1 MIQANRMNGDFYFNQ
16 VDINW
21 LILSFVLSLIP
32 YYVYFI
38 YLKKIPISRNFAL
51 FEIKHIEKI
60 VIFLLILNIFFSI
73 YYKVGLYAQ
82 RGIYNVPIYMKP
94 LIVIVN
100 KLDMYIL
107 VGCLIL
113 TKKFSSRINFTLI
126 LLLVVL
132 SLSRASIFVF
142 LFLTL
147 IFFGNGVFKIN
158 YKQLFLLSIIGILS
172 FGYIS
177 RLYEFRDNL
186 RNVGTTQSNNLIESS
201 NVQDF
206 VKARIIGRISS
217 LSSITY
223 FYQNSRYLRSSI
235 YQIGT
240 FDYIIEFFRP
250 FYGGIFRENKIG
262 YTYYLT
268 NFFDDKADVNYGIMY
283 GIPTVLMISL
293 FKGFHV
299 LLLNFIF
306 IILIISFIIKL
317 CAYLF
322 GNKYKEFSFVIL
334 YYPMMSGVSAEFG
347 QIFLFLLILSSIKLL
362 FISFVK
368 QKKYIKHEKTLLL
381 DLPIN

>member
-16 VDINW
+16 VDLNW

-32 YYVYFI
+32 YYIYFN
-38 YLKKIPISRNFAL
+38 YLKKKTSSKYFAI

-60 VIFLLILNIFFSI
+60 AILLLILNIFFSI

-82 RGIYNVPIYMKP
+82 SDIYNVPIYIKP

-100 KLDMYIL
+100 KIDMYIL

-126 LLLVVL
+126 LLLLVL

-147 IFFGNGVFKIN
+147 IFIGNGVFKIN
-158 YKQLFLLSIIGILS
+158 YKQLFLLSIIGVLS

-177 RLYEFRDNL
+177 RLYDFRDNL
-186 RNVGTTQSNNLIESS
+186 RNVGTTQSSNLIESS

-223 FYQNSRYLRSSI
+223 FYQNSKYLRNSI
-235 YQIGT
+235 NEIGA

-250 FYGGIFRENKIG
+250 FYGGFFRENKIG

-306 IILIISFIIKL
+306 ILIIISFIIKL

-334 YYPMMSGVSAEFG
+334 YYPMMSGVSSEFG
-347 QIFLFLLILSSIKLL
+347 QIFLFLLILSLTKLL
-362 FISFVK
+362 YISFGRR
-368 QKKYIKHEKTLLL
+368 KKYINHENMHLH
-381 DLPIN
+381 DLQIN